1 MEQKNRFRMWHLP
14 VLVILTVGAVMIIMK
29 KQSPKAEY
37 HQKEGLVFGTSYHI
51 KYQSQQ
57 PLDAEIDAAM
67 AKVDGSLSMFNPN
80 STISRINRGEDMHTD
95 SLLDIVWD
103 LSQEV
108 CEATDGAFDP
118 TCAPLINAWGFGFRH
133 EALPDSATVD
143 SLLTLVGWQRIH
155 VADGICQKEDP
166 RMILD
171 FSAIAKGFGVDQ
183 VARMLVNH
191 GVKNYMVEIGGE
203 VVAHGVNEKGN
214 IWRIGINKPTE
225 DSTSQNNELQE
236 TFQME
241 DCAVATSGNY
251 RNFYVNGGRK
261 IAHTID
267 PHSGYPV
274 QHSLLSSTVWAPT
287 CAMADAYATA
297 FMVLG
302 VERAKEVVA
311 ANPQLRAY
319 LIYADEKGEN
329 QILRLGH

>member
-1 MEQKNRFRMWHLP
+1 MEQKNKFRMWHLP
-14 VLVILTVGAVMIIMK
+14 VLVVLMVGTVMIIMK
-29 KQSPKAEY
+29 KQSPEADY
-37 HQKEGLVFGTSYHI
+37 HLKEGMVFGTSYHI
-51 KYQSQQ
+51 KYQSQR
-57 PLDAEIDAAM
+57 PLDAEIEVAM
-67 AKVDGSLSMFNPN
+67 AEVDGSLSMFNPN

-95 SLLDIVWD
+95 SLLDTVWA

-108 CEATDGAFDP
+108 CAATDGAFDP
-118 TCAPLINAWGFGFRH
+118 TCAPLINAWGFGFKH
-133 EALPDSATVD
+133 EVLPDSATVD
-143 SLLTLVGWQRIH
+143 SLLAFVGWQRIH
-155 VADGICQKEDP
+155 FADGICQKEDP

-251 RNFYVNGGRK
+251 RNFYINGGRK

-319 LIYADEKGEN
+319 LIYADEKGDN
-329 QILRLGH
+329 QILRLGN